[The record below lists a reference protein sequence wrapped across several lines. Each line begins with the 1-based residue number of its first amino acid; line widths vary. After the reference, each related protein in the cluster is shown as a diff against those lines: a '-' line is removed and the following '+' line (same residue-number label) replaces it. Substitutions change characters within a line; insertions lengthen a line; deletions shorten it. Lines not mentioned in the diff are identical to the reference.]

1 MRSIHLGNNRNL
13 VGNER
18 KLDLTFINRRNLIN
32 PLLSI
37 VRSSLLWLGSAHEIH
52 DADNGRRESTI
63 KKQMGAEWNC
73 LHPNVQRRFASEPAI
88 TEQIFYRGTMETVEC
103 SFFGK
108 VFAQLTRLV
117 VNPLTPYEGKNVP
130 LDVILYRKAGSPGVY
145 WQRTYYHPG
154 RAPYA
159 VTSVKGQGSNGCLTE
174 SVGAGFGMELS
185 VAAEEGSLVFRSTRY
200 IWALGKFR
208 VPLPH
213 LLTPGETRVIHQ
225 DLGDGTFRFTISMDH
240 LCLGRTFYQTGV
252 FREV

>member
-1 MRSIHLGNNRNL
+1 MLNFHLGNNRNFDL
-13 VGNER
+13 TAINSR
-18 KLDLTFINRRNLIN
+18 KLFQ
-32 PLLSI
+32 PLLGAI
-37 VRSSLLWLGSAHEIH
+37 GSSLLALRSAPEIS
-52 DADNGRRESTI
+52 DADNGQRESTI
-63 KKQMGAEWNC
+63 KKQMGAEWHC
-73 LHPNVQRRFASEPAI
+73 LNANVQGRFANEPAL

-130 LDVILYRKAGSPGVY
+130 LDVILYRKAGLPGVY
-145 WQRTYYHPG
+145 WQRTYYHAG
-154 RAPYA
+154 RASYT
-159 VTSVKGQGSNGCLTE
+159 VTSVKGQGNNGRLTE

-200 IWALGKFR
+200 IWTLGKFR

-213 LLTPGETRVIHQ
+213 LLTPGETRVTHQ
-225 DLGDGTFRFTISMDH
+225 DLGDGSFRFTISMDH

>member
-1 MRSIHLGNNRNL
+1 MLHFHLGNNRNL
-13 VGNER
+13 DLTVIHRR
-18 KLDLTFINRRNLIN
+18 KLFQ
-32 PLLSI
+32 PLLSAM
-37 VRSSLLWLGSAHEIH
+37 RSSLLGLRSTPEISA
-52 DADNGRRESTI
+52 ADNGQRESTI

-73 LHPNVQRRFASEPAI
+73 LNPNVQRRFASEPAL
-88 TEQIFYRGTMETVEC
+88 TEYIIYRGTMETVEC

-130 LDVILYRKAGSPGVY
+130 LDVILYRKAGLPGVY
-145 WQRTYYHPG
+145 WQRTYYHAG
-154 RAPYA
+154 RAPYT

-185 VAAEEGSLVFRSTRY
+185 VAAEDGSLVFRSTRY
-200 IWALGKFR
+200 IWALGRFR

-240 LCLGRTFYQTGV
+240 RCLGRTFYQTGV
-252 FREV
+252 FTEV